1 MTGVVFLPI
10 VFPTLNDLLRAHGQG
25 GGGKGNGYARL
36 KRTLQD
42 QARIF
47 IRQARVKGELTP
59 VKGPAVLD
67 YEHRRPN
74 RRADPSNVAAAVMKI
89 IEDALVCEGI
99 IEGDGWDTVAGFS
112 HSFAVS
118 TSAPGVL
125 VTVKAGKEHD
135 HG

>member
-1 MTGVVFLPI
+1 MPI

-25 GGGKGNGYARL
+25 GGGAGNGYARL

-42 QARIF
+42 QVRIF

-59 VKGPAVLD
+59 VKGPVVLA

-74 RRADPSNVAAAVMKI
+74 RRADPSNVAAAAMKI
-89 IEDALVCEGI
+89 VEDALVTEGI
-99 IEGDGWDTVAGFS
+99 IEGDGWGAVVGFS

-125 VTVKAGKEHD
+125 VTVKERN
-135 HG
+135 